1 MTEQHKEPDPRGFV
15 SVVEEG
21 FLKASCFGKPWT
33 RTLQFG
39 GLCVHV
45 TPLPWFL
52 PASFLINEGRDGTFP
67 QVNTFMA

>member
-1 MTEQHKEPDPRGFV
+1 MTEQLESQTLAGLFPWLKR
-15 SVVEEG
+15 G
-21 FLKASCFGKPWT
+21 FLKASCLGKPWT
-33 RTLQFG
+33 RTLQCG

-52 PASFLINEGRDGTFP
+52 PASFLINEGSDGTFP